1 MHQRSWLS
9 LMTFPLVAMFTYPV
23 VFHPAQEAPRR
34 EAKPASQDPLAGLSD
49 IQDVLQLI
57 KDNYVDPPDMEKVI
71 NGGIQATLERAHPM
85 NSYLSPED
93 LRLPDPGPASV
104 GIQVLKRQIYAQV
117 LGVTAGSPAAKAGF
131 QPGDVIRKVD
141 GDSIGP
147 MSNWTLERRLRGA
160 AGSEISLLRYAAA
173 NGELKKIT
181 LKREKIQPPPAFVRR
196 EAKATVVGV
205 EDLFEGR
212 SAELKTLL
220 QGLDHKL
227 PLILD
232 LRRCNGGSLNE
243 AALVAGLFVG
253 AGPLALVQET
263 GHPGI
268 PVAVVPANLP
278 PFAKLAVLQ
287 GPWTFGAPEALA
299 SALKKQSVP
308 IFGERTMGLGVERSR
323 FVLRQGGAAEVV
335 NKRWLGAGGEYL
347 GVGGE
352 KPEALK
358 IRATQ
363 PNPAGGEA
371 HSQDVGQPGVVPD
384 HVFKNLKPE
393 EDPLPRILE
402 LLADRTKDAELKAIR
417 VNRRDPILVSGLFRM
432 AAPGL
437 EPA

>member
-1 MHQRSWLS
+1 M
-9 LMTFPLVAMFTYPV
+9 VAMFTYPV
-23 VFHPAQEAPRR
+23 VFHPVQEAPRR
-34 EAKPASQDPLAGLSD
+34 ETKPASQDPLAGLSD

-71 NGGIQATLERAHPM
+71 NGGIQATLERAHPL

-93 LRLPDPGPASV
+93 LRLPDPGPAGV

-147 MSNWTLERRLRGA
+147 MSSWTLERRLRGA
-160 AGSEISLLRYAAA
+160 EGSEISLLRYAAS

-181 LKREKIQPPPAFVRR
+181 LKREKIQRPPAFVRK
-196 EAKATVVGV
+196 EAKATVVGI

-212 SAELKTLL
+212 STELKTLL
-220 QGLDHKL
+220 QGLDHRL

-232 LRRCNGGSLNE
+232 LRRCNGGTLEE
-243 AALVAGLFVG
+243 AARVAGLFVG
-253 AGPLALVQET
+253 GGPLATIQET
-263 GHPGI
+263 GHPSI
-268 PVAVVPANLP
+268 SVTVVPANLP
-278 PFAKLAVLQ
+278 PFARLAVLQ
-287 GPWTFGAPEALA
+287 GPWTFGAPEALS
-299 SALKKQSVP
+299 SALKNQSVP
-308 IFGERTMGLGVERSR
+308 VFGERTLGLGVERTR
-323 FVLRQGGAAEVV
+323 FPLRQGGAAEVV
-335 NKRWLGAGGEYL
+335 NRRWLGAGGEFL

-352 KPEALK
+352 KPEAMK

-363 PNPAGGEA
+363 ANPVAGEGHGQEA
-371 HSQDVGQPGVVPD
+371 AQPGVTPD

-402 LLADRTKDAELKAIR
+402 LLADRTKDAEFKIPR
-417 VNRRDPILVSGLFRM
+417 QNRRDPVLVSGLFRM
-432 AAPGL
+432 AAPGQ